1 MVFSFREEQQQNP
14 EITYNLNF
22 KANSNGDSNNSNSP
36 QVSENDAAEQIQY
49 SPGQQESGEKN
60 SIQQSQKKMKKGFNC
75 L

>member
-1 MVFSFREEQQQNP
+1 MATV
-14 EITYNLNF
+14 ITVTV
-22 KANSNGDSNNSNSP
+22 P

-75 L
+75 LKNHTTTNY